1 MKIAINGTGLV
12 QRASVDAIVEH
23 AQRAALDGFS
33 SYWLAEHPTGGLDA
47 LTVLTVVGQQLPD
60 LELGTAI
67 VPTFPRH
74 PMALAGQVLT
84 AQSVIG
90 KRLTLGIGLS
100 HETMMAQLGIP
111 FKRPIGHLKD
121 YLSILMPLLN
131 EGSVS
136 YDGELLSCHAEIFAR
151 PDEPS
156 QVLVAAL
163 GPQAL
168 AVAGR
173 LADGTTLAWVGP
185 KTVRE
190 HIRPRL
196 NEAADA
202 AGRGTPRILA
212 TLPVCVTDDEERIRS
227 RISKTLKMYGQLPSY
242 KAMFEREG
250 ISEPGEL
257 ALVGSASSVAA
268 QIVALEEAG
277 ITDYAASEFTTS
289 TGESEATRELL
300 CQLAAE
306 QNPTQ
311 PRS

>member
-1 MKIAINGTGLV
+1 MKIAMNGTGLV

-47 LTVLTVVGQQLPD
+47 LTVLTVVGQQLPE

-74 PMALAGQVLT
+74 PMALAGQTLT
-84 AQSVIG
+84 TASVIG
-90 KRLTLGIGLS
+90 NRLTLGIGLS
-100 HETMMAQLGIP
+100 HATMMAQLGIP
-111 FKRPIGHLKD
+111 FERPIGHLKD
-121 YLSILMPLLN
+121 YLSILMPLLT

-151 PDEPS
+151 PEQACP
-156 QVLVAAL
+156 VMVAAL

-190 HIRPRL
+190 HIKPRIS
-196 NEAADA
+196 EAAA
-202 AGRGTPRILA
+202 TAGKAQPRIIA
-212 TLPVCVTDDEERIRS
+212 TLPVCVTDEEDRVRA
-227 RISKTLKMYGQLPSY
+227 RISKTLKMYGELPSY

-257 ALVGSASSVAA
+257 ALIGSAAKVSD
-268 QIVALEEAG
+268 QIAELADAG
-277 ITDYAASEFTTS
+277 VTDYAASEFTTNAD
-289 TGESEATRELL
+289 EREQTRELL
-300 CQLAAE
+300 KTFT
-306 QNPTQ
+306 QNQHTRPAD
-311 PRS
+311 